1 MLITLPETRSKRLT
15 IDFQAQV
22 VSFREGMQ
30 PDFMDKHVGYKVMH
44 SIYTVRSQNEPF
56 KSRKGQF
63 NLTAS
68 YQPTQNTHTVL
79 KKNRFRLAEKR

>member
-1 MLITLPETRSKRLT
+1 MMYFGSREDEQYFLHLITLPETSSKRLT

-30 PDFMDKHVGYKVMH
+30 PDFMDKHVGYKV
-44 SIYTVRSQNEPF
+44 RSQDEPF
-56 KSRKGQF
+56 NSRKVPF

-68 YQPTQNTHTVL
+68 YQHQNAHTVL
-79 KKNRFRLAEKR
+79 